1 MGKLRSALMYPTR
14 RDIVQSTDIACKLA
28 GVAAITF
35 RREFRD
41 TRKATAKYL
50 SATSGLV
57 NLKILTD
64 EQVTAGKSI
73 EATNNAA
80 ERLHGASTEFLRTHG
95 AISLEHYTAPGTSQ
109 VNNDSGRTHTL
120 LVLGKIEILKK
131 WRRGGGQM
139 GSKFDLPSELQETLI
154 IHAKEFAPTHKKR
167 TKKWLAVQFE
177 ARRRA
182 EEITLKKTKELQG
195 GKHCPNLFLS
205 NTTLPVVGKMVLSK
219 KKKGND
225 R

>member
-1 MGKLRSALMYPTR
+1 MYPTR
-14 RDIVQSTDIACKLA
+14 RCIVRSTNIACELA
-28 GVAAITF
+28 GVAAIIF
-35 RREFRD
+35 CREFRD
-41 TRKATAKYL
+41 TRKATEKYL
-50 SATSGLV
+50 SATSGSASLR
-57 NLKILTD
+57 ILSD
-64 EQVTAGKSI
+64 EQVTSGKGI

-154 IHAKEFAPTHKKR
+154 INAK
-167 TKKWLAVQFE
+167 
-177 ARRRA
+177 
-182 EEITLKKTKELQG
+182 
-195 GKHCPNLFLS
+195 
-205 NTTLPVVGKMVLSK
+205 
-219 KKKGND
+219 
-225 R
+225 